1 VIVAVIPSFGRPAL
15 LARLLA
21 SLRAVRPSPPR
32 TIVVDNLG
40 DGTARR
46 VVDEANLPDAVVLV
60 PGRNLGTGGGAAHGF
75 AHALADPAVTY
86 CAQLDDDAVVEP
98 GVFAE
103 LERVLAAT
111 PAGAATPMIL
121 RADGAIGW
129 FPGLRDRRKWR
140 VVLRARGRLLPE
152 EYLAECGPDPVPFT
166 WAAWPVALFKRSAIE
181 QVGLPREDVWYQGT
195 DLEYMLRIAAGPGNL
210 WVPTARSRH
219 LPPDLAG
226 YPNRRYWRDCIGLQ
240 NCSYVFLR
248 LPHGRLALRH
258 LPGAYWRFLRE
269 WGIGGSALWDAGR
282 CLYWG
287 ALLGRPAG
295 DRRASRFRDRW
306 SGAGGRSP

>member
-1 VIVAVIPSFGRPAL
+1 MIAAVIPSYGRPAL

-21 SLRAVRPSPPR
+21 SLRAVEPSPPR

-40 DGTARR
+40 DGAARR
-46 VVDEANLPDAVVLV
+46 AVDEAQLPDACVLV
-60 PGRNLGTGGGAAHGF
+60 PGRNLGTGGGVAHGF
-75 AHALADPAVTY
+75 AHALADPAVRY

-103 LERVLAAT
+103 LARVLAAS

-140 VVLRARGRLLPE
+140 VVLRARDRLLPE
-152 EYLAECGPDPVPFT
+152 EYLAECGPAPVPFT

-181 QVGLPREDVWYQGT
+181 QVGLPREDVWYQAT
-195 DLEYMLRIAAGPGNL
+195 DLEYMLRVAAGPGNL
-210 WVPTARSRH
+210 WVPAARSWH

-226 YPNRRYWRDCIGLQ
+226 YPRRRYWRDCIGLH
-240 NCSYVFLR
+240 NCSYVFAR
-248 LPHGRLALRH
+248 LPHGRAALRH
-258 LPGAYWRFLRE
+258 LPGNYWRFLSQ
-269 WGIGGSALWDAGR
+269 WGPRPRVLADALR
-282 CLYWG
+282 CFVWG

-295 DRRASRFRDRW
+295 HPQSARFRDNW
-306 SGAGGRSP
+306 LATML